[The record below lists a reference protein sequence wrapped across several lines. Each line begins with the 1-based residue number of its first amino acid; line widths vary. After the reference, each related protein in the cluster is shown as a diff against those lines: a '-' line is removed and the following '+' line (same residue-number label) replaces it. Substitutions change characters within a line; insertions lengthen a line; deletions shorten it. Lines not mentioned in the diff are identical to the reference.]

1 MSVDARLHVNPTGA
15 LLDAARDC
23 ELQVFSEWYGNT
35 AAEFADEYGPYDDA
49 SVFLALEDAAGDVVA
64 VMRLI
69 APVGTAGLKA
79 LNDIGHEPWG
89 VDGPRAARA
98 AGLDLASTWE
108 IATLGSRRQQG
119 SARIRNSL
127 ALYHGFGVLAR
138 VNAMSAF
145 VAILDE
151 RVRRLL
157 DMTGLRTHP
166 LPGTRTAPY
175 LGSDAS
181 TPVYG
186 VNARLADQQRRE
198 HPDAFALVA
207 MGSGLDGIDVPPDDA
222 FRLFGR
228 DRVAATS
235 WITPDVVGRAASS
248 PLVRVGQESRR

>member
-1 MSVDARLHVNPTGA
+1 MSVDARLHVNPTGE

-23 ELQVFSEWYGNT
+23 EADVFLQWYGNT
-35 AAEFADEYGPYDDA
+35 RAQLEDEYGPYEDA
-49 SVFLALEDAAGDVVA
+49 SVFLALEDSTGDVVA
-64 VMRLI
+64 TMRLI
-69 APVGTAGLKA
+69 APVSEVGLKA
-79 LNDIGHEPWG
+79 LNDVGNDPWN
-89 VDGPRAARA
+89 VDGRRAARA

-127 ALYHGFGVLAR
+127 ALYHGYGVLAR

-145 VAILDE
+145 IAILDE
-151 RVRRLL
+151 RVRRML
-157 DMTGLRTHP
+157 DMIGLTTHP
-166 LPGTRTAPY
+166 LPGTGPGRY

-186 VNARLADQQRRE
+186 VNARMADQQRRD
-198 HPDAFALVA
+198 HPDSFALVA

-228 DRVAATS
+228 ERIAAQTWLTPAVVTGAPLREHADR
-235 WITPDVVGRAASS
+235 
-248 PLVRVGQESRR
+248 